1 MYDQLISKNDILNK
15 CADKFNR
22 ISIDTAANILPKIPV
37 GLHTLSSE
45 YDTEIIWN
53 VCVDNYSKYAV
64 HTLKNSL
71 IISHHNNATSK
82 IYIQQKNYSTK
93 LN

>member
-22 ISIDTAANILPKIPV
+22 IYIDTEANILSKIPV

-53 VCVDNYSKYAV
+53 FCVDNYSKYAV
-64 HTLKNSL
+64 HPLKNSL
-71 IISHHNNATSK
+71 IISHHSNVTSK
-82 IYIQQKNYSTK
+82 IYI
-93 LN
+93 